1 MAEAGS
7 ELFAGNHEEDEEHA
21 VTALLEEG
29 HRALQQRG
37 CTSLTGP
44 PKSTKLEVDRQKE
57 DNDHVAG
64 AWRLKRTVPLPR
76 STEMFT
82 MSRRWLAVR
91 CRH

>member
-1 MAEAGS
+1 MAESGS
-7 ELFAGNHEEDEEHA
+7 ELFAGNQEEDAEHA
-21 VTALLEEG
+21 VTTPLEEG

-57 DNDHVAG
+57 NNDDVAG
-64 AWRLKRTVPLPR
+64 AWLLRRTVPLPR

-82 MSRRWLAVR
+82 MSKG
-91 CRH
+91 